1 MSGTDST
8 FPLLR
13 CTEVSTA
20 GVSVTVACSVFSFV
34 EGVAWKAAS
43 AELDSRVAEVLTASS
58 SIPAGGDKAAASARA
73 CACCARLFRLEVLFV
88 VLVEGVV

>member
-1 MSGTDST
+1 MSVQ
-8 FPLLR
+8 FQPLVRVLLPNP
-13 CTEVSTA
+13 A
-20 GVSVTVACSVFSFV
+20 LGVTGTVACAVFSFL

-58 SIPAGGDKAAASARA
+58 SIPAGGDRAAAYAHA
-73 CACCARLFRLEVLFV
+73 CRARLRRLEVLFV